1 MNQLAK
7 ARKIENSEKGLNE
20 VQVGRWGKKAY
31 TQREIAEMLNT
42 EIHRQ
47 PRDEVMVFDAIEYV
61 GEIVIQRTYDQRTY
75 PTHVWRGRV
84 YTNCGTPL
92 MVPRSASIDVQL
104 GPLRRALDDCII
116 EVDPH
121 DWYSWYTFEVD
132 EFGEFLSFKEGVG
145 VSGCGEV
152 ADL

>member
-1 MNQLAK
+1 MKDAVETL
-7 ARKIENSEKGLNE
+7 KGKKWPKEAE
-20 VQVGRWGKKAY
+20 VSRWGKRAY
-31 TQREIAEMLNT
+31 TQCEIAEMLNA
-42 EIHRQ
+42 EIYRQ

-61 GEIVIQRTYDQRTY
+61 GEIVIQRTYTPDTY
-75 PTHVWRGRV
+75 PAHVWRGRV
-84 YTNCGTPL
+84 YTNCGAPL
-92 MVPRSASIDVQL
+92 MAPKSASIDVQL

-121 DWYSWYTFEVD
+121 DWYGWYTFEVD
-132 EFGEFLSFKEGVG
+132 EFGEFLSFKEGIG